1 MIVLL
6 LLSLV
11 NVTVGPGWSDP
22 IVVTDEPNSSQPLQ
36 FITMDEYDR
45 FHLLWSD
52 YQLDPRIGYKVFLLD
67 GTTVVPD
74 TMVSRDT
81 NSAYLSDVSM
91 GDSLFAFWRESNPV
105 YYCIRSLEDGSE
117 ITPVTYLFTEYT
129 NYQEIRICP
138 DSLGRLHVL
147 RNIGQDVRYAVWIPA
162 PGSGFIEEYGWMIP
176 EAWIIGMLLVDGDRV
191 HLILGDSYQTY
202 MYMQYDLEGNVT
214 VPLYDFTQD
223 NWEMDRYPGLVV
235 DNNGDLIVISQV
247 LISGYPH
254 RYGFWR
260 LNGRTG
266 DLEINA
272 KWIVVSD
279 IPNMDVSKDMVLL
292 PFPDHE
298 KFYLVWADGW
308 FRKILWYIVM
318 DNAGTLLVEPTA
330 AYDHSD
336 EDPEQLAN
344 VDGVVDSE
352 GNLYVIYN
360 QAEDEPIFGG
370 YPTFGWFNATSL
382 GLEEEEESSE
392 QGTALT
398 IIEPSCNPFCSSVEF
413 FIIGAVISEL
423 SVYDITGRLVA
434 EIPVSDGVGVWD
446 GSGYSGDRL
455 PSGVYTVS
463 GGENCEPAVV
473 TLLNDKL

>member
-22 IVVTDEPNSSQPLQ
+22 IVVTEEPNSTAPFQLIFRDDQ
-36 FITMDEYDR
+36 GR
-45 FHLLWSD
+45 FHLLWED

-67 GTTVVPD
+67 GTTVVPE
-74 TMVSRDT
+74 TMVSRDV
-81 NSAYLSDVSM
+81 NSFYISEVQLA
-91 GDSLFAFWRESNPV
+91 DSLLAFWREYNPV

-117 ITPVTYLFTEYT
+117 ITPATHLFTEYT
-129 NYQEIRICP
+129 DLPYIRACP

-147 RNIGQDVRYAVWIPA
+147 RNIGQDVYYAVWTPA
-162 PGSGFIEEYGWMIP
+162 EGSGFIEEYSWVIP

-191 HLILGDSYQTY
+191 HLILGDGWQTY

-214 VPLYDFTQD
+214 VPLYDFTND
-223 NWEMDRYPGLVV
+223 VGDMARYPGLAV
-235 DNNGDLIVISQV
+235 DSNGDLIVV
-247 LISGYPH
+247 GRVGISGYPS

-266 DLEINA
+266 DLENH

-279 IPNMDVSKDMVLL
+279 IPNMAVSKDMVLL
-292 PFPDHE
+292 PFPDHDQ
-298 KFYLVWADGW
+298 FYLVW
-308 FRKILWYIVM
+308 RCSTTYEILWYIIM
-318 DNAGTLLVEPTA
+318 DNDGNLLVEPTA

-336 EDPEQLAN
+336 EDPEQLSN

-370 YPTFGWFNATSL
+370 YPTFGWFNSTSL
-382 GLEEEEESSE
+382 GLEEEESSE

-398 IIEPSCNPFCSSVEF
+398 IIEPSCNPFCGSVEF
-413 FIIGAVISEL
+413 LVIGEAVFEL
-423 SVYDITGRLVA
+423 SVYDITGRRVA
-434 EIPVSDGVGVWD
+434 EIPVADGVGVWD
-446 GSGYSGDRL
+446 GSGFSGVKL
-455 PSGVYTVS
+455 PSGVYTIS

-473 TLLNDKL
+473 TLIKER